1 MIKIISWNVRHG
13 LGQDGIVDIKRIG
26 ETLKSLNAD
35 IIALQEIDVNAKRSN
50 GVNQPK
56 VLAEI
61 LGYDY
66 HFTSFAPFAV
76 TPFTSASDS
85 GYGLLTL
92 SKLPMVKKQD
102 LIIADLKCNNTAQLI
117 TFAQRQARFDFVNLH
132 APFHHNKKY
141 WKNFYKDYDFTA
153 CILCGDFNLLA
164 EDPAILN
171 LKQKYQSLNE
181 ASTFCRGD
189 VWDYTFLPKTPYRML
204 SQTVIDS
211 DLSDHNILV
220 TTFDLW

>member
-13 LGQDGIVDIKRIG
+13 LGQDGIVDIKRVG
-26 ETLKSLNAD
+26 EQLKSLNAD

-50 GVNQPK
+50 RVNQPK

-66 HFTSFAPFAV
+66 HFT
-76 TPFTSASDS
+76 PFTAD
-85 GYGLLTL
+85 GDKEYGLLTL
-92 SKLPMVKKQD
+92 SRLTMESKRD
-102 LIIADLKCNNTAQLI
+102 LNITDHKCNNTAQLI
-117 TFAQRQARFDFVNLH
+117 TFAQRQAKFDFVNLH
-132 APFHHNKKY
+132 APLQYNKKY
-141 WKNFYKDYDFTA
+141 WKNFYKDYDFTS
-153 CILCGDFNLLA
+153 CILCGDFNLM
-164 EDPAILN
+164 EKDSYILD

-181 ASTFCRGD
+181 VPTFSQG
-189 VWDYTFLPKTPYRML
+189 VVYDYTFLPKTPYRML
-204 SQTVIDS
+204 SQTVIES